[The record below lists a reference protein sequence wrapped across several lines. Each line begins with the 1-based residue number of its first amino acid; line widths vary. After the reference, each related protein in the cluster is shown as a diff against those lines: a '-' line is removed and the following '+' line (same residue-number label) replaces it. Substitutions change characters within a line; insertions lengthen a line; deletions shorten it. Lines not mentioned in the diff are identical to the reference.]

1 MASNRGVDLS
11 LLLEAI
17 GEFPASIQRGTATFT
32 LLEHISKGIVKE
44 SGLSK
49 GAPVDL
55 GPFGTVIIPLHEM
68 GAVTSLDL
76 FGLDE
81 LVLFCMYASRRDQ
94 YRFVADLG
102 ANIGLHSIL
111 MSRLGWRV
119 NSYEA
124 DPATADVLEANL
136 SINDVSTVTVHRAA
150 VAQEDGEATFT
161 RVLGNLTGSHLA
173 GDKAQPYGQ
182 LESFPVKCTAI
193 SPIMRSSDLVKMDI
207 EGSEARVVEATGAE
221 DWDSVDVVMEVGS
234 RDNALRVFTHLQD
247 LGVRMYAQ
255 KIGWLPCRTAADL
268 PSHHT
273 EGSLFCTYGPGPF
286 GS

>member
-1 MASNRGVDLS
+1 VDLS

-17 GEFPASIQRGTATFT
+17 GEFPAAMRRGTAAFT
-32 LLEHISKGIVKE
+32 LLERISKALVKE
-44 SGLSK
+44 SGLSR

-55 GPFGTVIIPLHEM
+55 GPFGTVIVPLHKM

-81 LVLFCMYASRRDQ
+81 LVLFCMYASRRHQ

-119 NSYEA
+119 DSYEA
-124 DPATADVLEANL
+124 DPATADVLESNL
-136 SINDVSTVTVHRAA
+136 AINDVSTVTVHRAA
-150 VAQEDGEATFT
+150 VDQEDGKATFT
-161 RVLGNLTGSHLA
+161 RVLGNLTGSHLT
-173 GDKAQPYGQ
+173 GDKPHPYGQ
-182 LESFPVKCTAI
+182 LESFQVKCKAL

-207 EGSEARVVEATGAE
+207 EGSEARVVEATGAD

-234 RDNALRVFTHLQD
+234 PDNAVRIFAHLQD

-286 GS
+286 EP